1 MRNTFSEF
9 IFPTKLVSGI
19 CVNGLQFFVYCF
31 DVLQLPI
38 YPAQIQKMGQ
48 KEKKR
53 KENCVASVCIYC
65 GFYCEAYLSEM
76 KRMDAR

>member
-1 MRNTFSEF
+1 M
-9 IFPTKLVSGI
+9 
-19 CVNGLQFFVYCF
+19 YCSYLYIRHKYKRW
-31 DVLQLPI
+31 D
-38 YPAQIQKMGQ
+38 K
-48 KEKKR
+48 KKR